1 MSSEY
6 GLASDGT
13 AVKFSTAHFTAEK
26 GSILH
31 SGIYNKELTASLA
44 AGAVIFISAFFFADK
59 IKINLGSSL
68 IILLCFTA
76 LFLFIRTLILKDPML
91 IAVFD
96 RSANS
101 LNISLRSVFG
111 EKQQAYALSD
121 IAGISK
127 KTVSLAP
134 ENPDG
139 IKVVEKIA
147 LQHYTVIP
155 GFGKTAEFHTV
166 LLDMKDGNQ
175 LMLFSSKN
183 KKSAD
188 EVFDGL
194 NRILKLT
201 AGDA

>member
-1 MSSEY
+1 MHRFDSE
-6 GLASDGT
+6 GDVVTFKTDS
-13 AVKFSTAHFTAEK
+13 FTAEK

-59 IKINLGSSL
+59 IKINLVSSL
-68 IILLCFTA
+68 IILFCFTA

-91 IAVFD
+91 TAVFD
-96 RSANS
+96 RPADSVK
-101 LNISLRSVFG
+101 ISVRSVVG

-121 IAGISK
+121 IAGLVK
-127 KTVSLAP
+127 NTVSLAP

-139 IKVVEKIA
+139 VQVVEKIA

-166 LLDMKDGNQ
+166 LLEMKDGGQ
-175 LMLFSSKN
+175 VMLFSSKN
-183 KKSAD
+183 KKVSD
-188 EVFDGL
+188 EVFYEVREILGTVGL
-194 NRILKLT
+194 C
-201 AGDA
+201 